1 MSAGSRRGVDAAG
14 LAFAFGAYGLW
25 GLFPPF
31 FTSLDPA
38 GAAEITAHRIVWTF
52 VFLLGV
58 LAAFGRLGELRA
70 LRGSTWLL
78 LACASGLISA
88 NWFIYVYA
96 VNADHAVD
104 AAFGYFINPLVSVL
118 LGVVVFGERLNRAQS
133 VALLI
138 ALAAVLVL
146 AAEVSGPP
154 LIALGLAVSFALYG
168 AVKKVVPADPQVS
181 VGVEAA
187 FAAPVAAAYLIALQV
202 GGHAHF
208 AGHGAGQVALLM
220 LCGPVTAVPLL
231 LFAAAARRLPLV
243 TLGVMQYLT
252 PSMLMAWGV
261 FVGREPMSA
270 TRWTGFAL
278 IWTALAVFSTDALS
292 RARRGAK
299 GTLLAS

>member
-1 MSAGSRRGVDAAG
+1 MSTDSRRGVDAAG

-38 GAAEITAHRIVWTF
+38 GAVEITAHRIVWTF
-52 VFLLGV
+52 VFLLAV
-58 LAAFGRLGELRA
+58 LVAFGRLGGLRA
-70 LRGSTWLL
+70 IRPRTWLL
-78 LACASGLISA
+78 LACASALISA
-88 NWFIYVYA
+88 NWLIYVYA

-118 LGVVVFGERLNRAQS
+118 LGVFIFGERLNRAQS

-138 ALAAVLVL
+138 ALGAIVLL
-146 AAEVSGPP
+146 SAGVSGPP

-168 AVKKVVPADPQVS
+168 AVKKVVPVDPQVS

-187 FAAPVAAAYLIALQV
+187 FAAPVAAVYLVGLHH

-208 AGHGAGQVALLM
+208 IGYGPGQIALLL

-231 LFAAAARRLPLV
+231 MFAAAARRLPLV

-261 FVGREPMSA
+261 LVGHEPMSA
-270 TRWTGFAL
+270 TRWVGFAL

-292 RARRGAK
+292 RARRGAE